1 MVGPIVPFK
10 RDEFFYKIPKLD
22 LSIWHYM
29 DFWKLENLVNE
40 RCLYFRRSDKL
51 EDDME
56 GKYAEAN
63 RSYTTAMYE
72 RFLKA
77 YPIQD
82 SHEHRE
88 AGNEPF
94 RHAVFI
100 NCWHINRVESVAM
113 WKRFTKTDNSV
124 VLRTT
129 VRRLLQSVSEQ
140 IPNTNERQLKVLAS
154 KVTYAPQTIP
164 RTEWDNHGPY
174 FYKDTKFMDE
184 REFRLITHPPEDHA
198 IGEEDVAQKLPI
210 GPAAL
215 IEQIVI
221 HPRRSIEFKNRIKD
235 FLQTKEIRISVSKS
249 ALACA

>member
-1 MVGPIVPFK
+1 
-10 RDEFFYKIPKLD
+10 
-22 LSIWHYM
+22 
-29 DFWKLENLVNE
+29 
-40 RCLYFRRSDKL
+40 
-51 EDDME
+51 
-56 GKYAEAN
+56 
-63 RSYTTAMYE
+63 
-72 RFLKA
+72 
-77 YPIQD
+77 
-82 SHEHRE
+82 
-88 AGNEPF
+88 
-94 RHAVFI
+94 
-100 NCWHINRVESVAM
+100 
-113 WKRFTKTDNSV
+113 
-124 VLRTT
+124 
-129 VRRLLQSVSEQ
+129 
-140 IPNTNERQLKVLAS
+140 LKVLAS

-221 HPRRSIEFKNRIKD
+221 HPRSSIEFKNRIKD